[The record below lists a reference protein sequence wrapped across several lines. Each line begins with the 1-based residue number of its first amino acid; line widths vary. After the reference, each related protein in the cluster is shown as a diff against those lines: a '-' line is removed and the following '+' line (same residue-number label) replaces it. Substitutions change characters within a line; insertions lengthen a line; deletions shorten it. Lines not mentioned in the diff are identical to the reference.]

1 MSLCVSPTHDMFVSG
16 SLDRTVKIWDLRT
29 SRNNQGTIIVRGKP
43 MQAFHPNGVVLAV
56 GVDSKYLQLY
66 DMR

>member
-16 SLDRTVKIWDLRT
+16 SLDRTVKIWDLRS
-29 SRNNQGTIIVRGKP
+29 SRSNQGTIDVRGNP
-43 MQAFHPNGVVLAV
+43 LQAFNPNGVVLAV
-56 GVDSKYLQLY
+56 GVDSKCLQLY